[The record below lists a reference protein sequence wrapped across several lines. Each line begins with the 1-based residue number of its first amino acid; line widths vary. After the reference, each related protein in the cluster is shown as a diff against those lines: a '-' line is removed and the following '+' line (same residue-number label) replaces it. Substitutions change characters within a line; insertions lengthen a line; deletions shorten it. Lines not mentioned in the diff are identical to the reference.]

1 MSGVRSS
8 CPAISEALPRTASL
22 WGYGLASGA
31 GVEVAL
37 PSWAALRRKGGEAEC
52 GCHKKGQC
60 VQGEVTAMLVSN
72 AKSPG
77 HKVGT
82 SLAVPAARVGKGS
95 NQRRAL
101 QPPPVL

>member
-1 MSGVRSS
+1 M
-8 CPAISEALPRTASL
+8 
-22 WGYGLASGA
+22 
-31 GVEVAL
+31 EVAL
-37 PSWAALRRKGGEAEC
+37 PSWAALRRKRGEAEC

-82 SLAVPAARVGKGS
+82 SVLTRLAVPGARVGKGS
-95 NQRRAL
+95 KQTKSITTSTSVVMEYREVRTDNMGNMNYL
-101 QPPPVL
+101 G